1 MELALQTLFVAIVPG
16 IFLYHIMTINQ
27 NKASVKKLNVHTHA
41 ADGSIQGIRGW
52 Y

>member
-1 MELALQTLFVAIVPG
+1 MELALQTLFFGAG
-16 IFLYHIMTINQ
+16 FMLLSYHIMTINE
-27 NKASVKKLNVHTHA
+27 NKTSVKKLNVHTHA